1 MSRRQLRKLNGILLL
16 DKALGLSSNKALQDA
31 RFLFQAEKAGHT
43 GSLDPLASGM
53 LPVCFGEATKISAFL
68 LESDKRYITTA
79 TLGYTS
85 STGDAEGE
93 KLNPRPVPTLT
104 DNALE
109 TVLNAFRGSINQVP
123 PMYSALKKDGQPLY
137 KLARQGMEVE
147 RTSRQVIIKKLSVI
161 ERTEQTLSLDVT
173 CSKGTYIR
181 TLVEDIGEA
190 LGCGAYVSML
200 RREWVMPF
208 ATHPMYPIG
217 YLRTLAEQGTA
228 VLDTI
233 LLPMDNALPHLPSVT
248 LSDDYLSRFRQ
259 GQRLRVEQAD
269 SELIKLY
276 SQATAE
282 FIGLGTVE
290 HGILAVKRLLAY

>member
-79 TLGYTS
+79 TLGYVST
-85 STGDAEGE
+85 TGDAEGE
-93 KLNPRPVPTLT
+93 RLNPRPIPALK

-109 TVLNAFRGSINQVP
+109 AVLNAFRGSINQVP

-233 LLPMDNALPHLPSVT
+233 LLPMDKALPHLPSLT